1 MYTSID
7 ELQQAV
13 TGVLRLDGNTLR
25 VTGEQTLREK
35 IIDDLVFTAMFAADQ
50 AVKAKARSL
59 IRQLAEALGIRS
71 SSLHHYYLAIGKGEV
86 PTTSTVPAI
95 NIRTLTYDT
104 ARVLFK
110 LKRELSIGPL
120 IVEIARSEM
129 GYTYQRPDDYA
140 VAVLAAA
147 IKEGYSGPVF
157 LQGDHAQVNA
167 RRYREDPAAETLQM
181 KRLIQETIDAD
192 FHNIDI
198 DASTLVDL
206 SKGTLDEQQ
215 VENYR
220 VTAAFTEYIRSLE
233 TKGTISVGAEIGHI
247 GGKNSTPEEL
257 EAFLEGY
264 NKALGNSVPGI
275 SKISVQTGTSHGGI
289 PLPDGSIADV
299 QLDFSVLDNTGRVAR
314 EKYHIGGV
322 VQHGASTLPNELFDQ
337 FPKHKTLEIHL
348 ATGFQNIIYDT
359 MPDALRQDMYQWV
372 ENNRQEEWEAG
383 LNREQFL
390 YTTRKKAFGPFR
402 QRLWELS
409 EQEKQPIKEHLE
421 QQFRFLF
428 EKLNVVNTREAVEKY
443 V

>member
-13 TGVLRLDGNTLR
+13 TGVLRLDGNTPR
-25 VTGEQTLREK
+25 VTSEQTLREK
-35 IIDDLVFTAMFAADQ
+35 IIDDLVFTAEFAADQ
-50 AVKAKARSL
+50 ALKAKARSL

-167 RRYREDPAAETLQM
+167 RRYTEDPAAETLQM

-206 SKGTLDEQQ
+206 SKATLDEQQ

-220 VTAAFTEYIRSLE
+220 VTAAFTE
-233 TKGTISVGAEIGHI
+233 
-247 GGKNSTPEEL
+247 
-257 EAFLEGY
+257 
-264 NKALGNSVPGI
+264 
-275 SKISVQTGTSHGGI
+275 
-289 PLPDGSIADV
+289 
-299 QLDFSVLDNTGRVAR
+299 
-314 EKYHIGGV
+314 
-322 VQHGASTLPNELFDQ
+322 
-337 FPKHKTLEIHL
+337 
-348 ATGFQNIIYDT
+348 
-359 MPDALRQDMYQWV
+359 
-372 ENNRQEEWEAG
+372 
-383 LNREQFL
+383 
-390 YTTRKKAFGPFR
+390 
-402 QRLWELS
+402 
-409 EQEKQPIKEHLE
+409 
-421 QQFRFLF
+421 
-428 EKLNVVNTREAVEKY
+428 
-443 V
+443 

>member
-13 TGVLRLDGNTLR
+13 TGVLRLDGNTPR

-50 AVKAKARSL
+50 ALKAKARSL

-71 SSLHHYYLAIGKGEV
+71 SSMHHYYLAIGKGEV
-86 PTTSTVPAI
+86 PTTTTVPAI
-95 NIRTLTYDT
+95 NIRTLTYDI

-147 IKEGYSGPVF
+147 IKEGYSGPGF
-157 LQGDHAQVNA
+157 LQGNHAQWNA

-206 SKGTLDEQQ
+206 SKATLDEQHA
-215 VENYR
+215 ENHR
-220 VTAAFTEYIRSLE
+220 VTAALPEYIRSLD
-233 TKGTISVGAEIGHI
+233 TKRSLSVGAEIGHI
-247 GGKNSTPEEL
+247 GGQQ
-257 EAFLEGY
+257 Y
-264 NKALGNSVPGI
+264 NRDGLRTCYFGPNTKHRDRAP
-275 SKISVQTGTSHGGI
+275 VQTT
-289 PLPDGSIADV
+289 
-299 QLDFSVLDNTGRVAR
+299 
-314 EKYHIGGV
+314 
-322 VQHGASTLPNELFDQ
+322 
-337 FPKHKTLEIHL
+337 
-348 ATGFQNIIYDT
+348 
-359 MPDALRQDMYQWV
+359 
-372 ENNRQEEWEAG
+372 
-383 LNREQFL
+383 
-390 YTTRKKAFGPFR
+390 
-402 QRLWELS
+402 
-409 EQEKQPIKEHLE
+409 
-421 QQFRFLF
+421 
-428 EKLNVVNTREAVEKY
+428 
-443 V
+443 